1 MERKGFVYLVGAG
14 PGDPGLF
21 TIKGKELLEQADV
34 VIYDRLVSPAII
46 AWANP
51 QAEMIYVGKESS
63 RHTLKQDEINALL
76 AEKAGQGKTVVRL
89 KGGDPFVFGRGG
101 EEAIYV
107 REHGFDFAVVPGITS
122 AVAVPAYAGI
132 PVTHRDAT
140 SSFAVITGHEK
151 PGRET
156 SSIHWD
162 RISTGIGT
170 LVFLM
175 GVENLEYIATQ
186 LMEHGRAPET
196 PVALIRRGTMPDQEV
211 VTGRLDD
218 IVRRVQAAGLKPPAI
233 IVVGETVDLRRQLG
247 WWETGPL
254 WGKRILVTR
263 SRAQASGLVKKI
275 RGLGG
280 EAIEFPTIEI
290 EAEKNP
296 EQLYQAFDRMEDYDW
311 IIFTS
316 VNAVD
321 IFFRELKG
329 RNRDIRCLAGIKLGA
344 IGPATAARL
353 QNLGLLA
360 ELIPD
365 EFVAE
370 GIIEKVKVM
379 MTPREKVLLPR
390 ARGARDVLPA
400 ALEKL
405 GAAVEE
411 IYLYQAVPPRA
422 SASDIEKILA
432 QRFDYITFTSSSTVT
447 NFVEILGERQAA
459 AICGNAKTVCIGPIT
474 AGTARE
480 KGLKAD
486 ITAGEYTIDGLLQGI
501 LTELDGN

>member
-21 TIKGKELLEQADV
+21 TIKGKELLEQAEV
-34 VIYDRLVSPAII
+34 VVYDRLVSPAII

-63 RHTLKQDEINALL
+63 RHTLNQDEINALL
-76 AEKAGQGKTVVRL
+76 AEKAGQGKIVVRL

-101 EEAIYV
+101 EEALYV

-151 PGRET
+151 PGKET

-162 RISTGIGT
+162 RIATGIGT

-196 PVALIRRGTMPDQEV
+196 PVALVRRGTMPDQEV

-233 IVVGETVDLRRQLG
+233 IVVGETVDLRQQLG

-296 EQLYQAFDRMEDYDW
+296 EQLYQAFDRIENYNW

-321 IFFRELKG
+321 IFFREFKG
-329 RNRDIRCLAGIKLGA
+329 RSRDIRCLADIKLGA

-379 MTPREKVLLPR
+379 MTPGEKVLLPR

-411 IYLYQAVPPRA
+411 IYLYQAVPPRTNA
-422 SASDIEKILA
+422 VDIEEILA
-432 QRFDYITFTSSSTVT
+432 QGLDYITFTSSSTVT

-459 AICGNAKTVCIGPIT
+459 AVCGNAKTVCIGPIT

-480 KGLKAD
+480 KGLKVD

-501 LTELDGN
+501 LTDLDGN